1 MGAKQ
6 TIKKTTTV
14 TFKANKNVNNS
25 GVHRCP
31 NCGKYMK
38 GKSNVKSGT
47 KG

>member
-14 TFKANKNVNNS
+14 SFKTNASKTNVN
-25 GVHRCP
+25 RCP

-38 GKSNVKSGT
+38 GKSSAKNGS